1 MKLSKMSKSV
11 LKYGLISVVCVL
23 VIKLII
29 DHFNDRNTNNVQ
41 TKLDNVNAKINKLK
55 SERAKNSE
63 SSKLNKIQKELNK
76 AELERNHFLRILHA
90 KNIRNNNYRN
100 NRYNKLEN
108 RLAARIRNNDR
119 KKLNKLS
126 NKINKLM
133 EEDEDEDEDDPTEP
147 LYDPAELP
155 SDTSA
160 DPTANGV
167 PSNGEHTNVV
177 AKTTPYPI
185 EDTPSNDVASD
196 PPPLPIIKVDGA
208 ASKNAPATTE
218 PSASSFVNYR
228 KNEVEPFG
236 VDSMNTFMDY
246 SYF

>member
-100 NRYNKLEN
+100 NRYNK
-108 RLAARIRNNDR
+108 
-119 KKLNKLS
+119 
-126 NKINKLM
+126 
-133 EEDEDEDEDDPTEP
+133 
-147 LYDPAELP
+147 
-155 SDTSA
+155 
-160 DPTANGV
+160 
-167 PSNGEHTNVV
+167 
-177 AKTTPYPI
+177 
-185 EDTPSNDVASD
+185 
-196 PPPLPIIKVDGA
+196 
-208 ASKNAPATTE
+208 
-218 PSASSFVNYR
+218 
-228 KNEVEPFG
+228 
-236 VDSMNTFMDY
+236 
-246 SYF
+246 